1 MSRGGVDAAT
11 PTPSPRLLDSSTPRL
26 ASGQAAD
33 GLARQ
38 VWRRFARH
46 RLAVAGLAVI
56 IALFLAAVFAPLIA
70 PYDPEQV
77 NPIER
82 HHPPFSTGHLLG
94 TDEIGR
100 DVLSRLLYAGRVS
113 LTVGFAAMAVTIVVG
128 SLVGVVAAYYG
139 GTVDTVL
146 MRLTDVFLSFPTIYL
161 LLVLAAFVQPTVLT
175 ITLIVGATAWMEVA
189 RIVRSQFLAIKAQDF
204 VTAARAL
211 GASDARIMLRELLP
225 NGMAPIIVAATL
237 NVANAILAESYISF
251 LGYGIQP
258 PAASWGIMLNNAQDF
273 FTRAPWLAILPGV
286 AISLSVLSFNF
297 VGDGLRDAL
306 DPRGRLR

>member
-1 MSRGGVDAAT
+1 MAETGAAT
-11 PTPSPRLLDSSTPRL
+11 LV
-26 ASGQAAD
+26 AA
-33 GLARQ
+33 GERRGAHEGFGRR
-38 VWRRFARH
+38 VARRFAQH
-46 RLAVAGLAVI
+46 RLALAGLLVI
-56 IALFLAAVFAPLIA
+56 VALFLASALAPVLA
-70 PYDPEQV
+70 PYDPNRV
-77 NPIER
+77 NPLER
-82 HHPPFSTGHLLG
+82 HQAPFSPSHLLG
-94 TDEIGR
+94 TDEVGR

-113 LTVGFAAMAVTIVVG
+113 LTVGFAAMIVTIVVG

-139 GTVDTVL
+139 GLVDTIL
-146 MRLTDVFLSFPTIYL
+146 MRLADVFLSFPTIYL
-161 LLVLAAFVQPTVLT
+161 LLVLAAFVRPSVLS

-189 RIVRSQFLAIKAQDF
+189 RIVRAQFLSIKAQDF

-211 GASDARIMLRELLP
+211 GASAPRIMLRELLP

-258 PAASWGIMLNNAQDF
+258 PQASWGIMLNNAQDF

-286 AISLSVLSFNF
+286 AITLAVLSFNF

-306 DPRGRLR
+306 DPHQRRR

>member
-1 MSRGGVDAAT
+1 MEQAQPVIATVSGV
-11 PTPSPRLLDSSTPRL
+11 RREVHEGLL
-26 ASGQAAD
+26 
-33 GLARQ
+33 RQ
-38 VWRRFARH
+38 IVRRFVRH
-46 RLAVAGLAVI
+46 RLAVAGLAVVVT
-56 IALFLAAVFAPLIA
+56 LFLAAALAPVLA
-70 PYDPEQV
+70 PYDPEVV
-77 NPIER
+77 NPRAR
-82 HHPPFSTGHLLG
+82 HQPPFSPGHLLG

-113 LTVGFAAMAVTIVVG
+113 LVVGFAAMLVTILLG
-128 SLVGVVAAYYG
+128 SVIGLVAAYYG
-139 GTVDTVL
+139 GWVDTAL

-161 LLVLAAFVQPTVLT
+161 LLVLAAFVRPSVLS

-189 RIVRSQFLAIKAQDF
+189 RVVRGQFLALKEQDF
-204 VTAARAL
+204 VAAARAL

-258 PAASWGIMLNNAQDF
+258 PQASWGIMLNNAQDF
-273 FTRAPWLAILPGV
+273 FTRAPWLAVLPGV
-286 AISLSVLSFNF
+286 AITLSVLAFNF

-306 DPRGRLR
+306 DPRQRVR

>member
-1 MSRGGVDAAT
+1 MAEARTELQAG
-11 PTPSPRLLDSSTPRL
+11 TPSGAFAGTGVRREVAEGLL
-26 ASGQAAD
+26 
-33 GLARQ
+33 RQ
-38 VWRRFARH
+38 IWHRFARH
-46 RLAVAGLAVI
+46 RLALAGLGVI
-56 IALFLAAVFAPLIA
+56 VVLVLAAALAPAIA
-70 PYDPEQV
+70 PYDPERV
-77 NPIER
+77 NPLQR
-82 HHPPFSTGHLLG
+82 HQPPFSPGHLLG

-113 LTVGFAAMAVTIVVG
+113 LVVGFAAMIVTILVG
-128 SLVGVVAAYYG
+128 SLIGVLAAYYG
-139 GTVDTVL
+139 GAVDTIL
-146 MRLTDVFLSFPTIYL
+146 MRLTDVFLAFPTIYL
-161 LLVLAAFVQPTVLT
+161 LLVLAAFVRPSVLT
-175 ITLIVGATAWMEVA
+175 ITLIVGATTWMEVA
-189 RIVRSQFLAIKAQDF
+189 RIVRGQFLAIKAQDF

-258 PAASWGIMLNNAQDF
+258 PQASWGIMLNNAQDF

-286 AISLSVLSFNF
+286 AISLTVLAFNF

-306 DPRGRLR
+306 DPRQRLR

>member
-1 MSRGGVDAAT
+1 VEQARPVATLAGGTRREV
-11 PTPSPRLLDSSTPRL
+11 REGLV
-26 ASGQAAD
+26 GQIA
-33 GLARQ
+33 
-38 VWRRFARH
+38 RRFVRH
-46 RLAVAGLAVI
+46 RLAVAGLLVVL
-56 IALFLAAVFAPLIA
+56 ALFLSAALAPVIA

-77 NPIER
+77 NPTAR
-82 HHPPFSTGHLLG
+82 HEPPFSPGHLLG

-113 LTVGFAAMAVTIVVG
+113 LTVGFAAMVVTILLG
-128 SLVGVVAAYYG
+128 SAIGLVAAYYG
-139 GTVDTVL
+139 SWVDAAL

-161 LLVLAAFVQPTVLT
+161 LLVLAAFVRPSVVS
-175 ITLIVGATAWMEVA
+175 ITLIVAATAWMEVA
-189 RIVRSQFLAIKAQDF
+189 RIVRGQFLSLKAQDF

-211 GASDARIMLRELLP
+211 GARDGRIMLRELLP

-258 PAASWGIMLNNAQDF
+258 PQASWGIMLNNAQDF
-273 FTRAPWLAILPGV
+273 FTRAPWLAVLPGV
-286 AISLSVLSFNF
+286 AITLAVLAFNF

-306 DPRGRLR
+306 DPRQRLR

>member
-1 MSRGGVDAAT
+1 MEQARPVATLAGGTRREV
-11 PTPSPRLLDSSTPRL
+11 REGLV
-26 ASGQAAD
+26 GQVA
-33 GLARQ
+33 
-38 VWRRFARH
+38 RRFVRH
-46 RLAVAGLAVI
+46 RLAVAGLLVVL
-56 IALFLAAVFAPLIA
+56 ALFLSAALAPVIA

-77 NPIER
+77 NPIAR
-82 HHPPFSTGHLLG
+82 HEPPFSPGHVLG

-113 LTVGFAAMAVTIVVG
+113 LTVGFAAMVVTILLG
-128 SLVGVVAAYYG
+128 SAIGLVAAYHG
-139 GTVDTVL
+139 GWVDAAL

-161 LLVLAAFVQPTVLT
+161 LLVLAAFVRPSVVS
-175 ITLIVGATAWMEVA
+175 ITLIVAATAWMEVA
-189 RIVRSQFLAIKAQDF
+189 RIVRGQFLSLKEQDF

-211 GASDARIMLRELLP
+211 GARDGRIMLRELLP

-258 PAASWGIMLNNAQDF
+258 PQASWGIMLNNAQDF
-273 FTRAPWLAILPGV
+273 FTRAPWLAVLPGV
-286 AISLSVLSFNF
+286 AITLAVLAFNF

-306 DPRGRLR
+306 DPRQRVR

>member
-1 MSRGGVDAAT
+1 MAEARTAT
-11 PTPSPRLLDSSTPRL
+11 LFTTGTRREVHE
-26 ASGQAAD
+26 
-33 GLARQ
+33 GLFRPVA
-38 VWRRFARH
+38 RRFARH
-46 RLAVAGLAVI
+46 RLALVGLVVI
-56 IALFLAAVFAPLIA
+56 LVLFLAAVFAPVVA

-77 NPIER
+77 NPTQR
-82 HHPPFSTGHLLG
+82 HEPPLTPGHLLG

-113 LTVGFAAMAVTIVVG
+113 LTVGFAAMVVTIVVG
-128 SLVGVVAAYYG
+128 SLIGVVAAYYG

-161 LLVLAAFVQPTVLT
+161 LLVLAAFVRPSVLS

-189 RIVRSQFLAIKAQDF
+189 RIVRAQFLSLKEQDF
-204 VTAARAL
+204 VTAARAI
-211 GASDARIMLRELLP
+211 GASAPRIMLRELLP

-258 PAASWGIMLNNAQDF
+258 PQASWGIMLNNAQDF

-286 AISLSVLSFNF
+286 AISLSVLAFNF

-306 DPRGRLR
+306 DPRQRIR